1 MKKDLTELVLI
12 LDKSGSMA
20 GLEDDTIGG
29 YNAFIKKQKAEKGM
43 AFVTT
48 VLFSS
53 VYNLLHDHVPIE
65 EVGELTNKEY
75 CPGGTTA
82 LLDALGTAITSVTRR
97 IINTPEEERPEKVV
111 FAVTTDGYENS
122 SKEFNLKGIRKLIER
137 RQKEDCWVFLFLG
150 ANIDAIEEATN
161 LGMDAR
167 FARTYTNSSKGVGT
181 VYTAMGQTVSKI
193 RENSYA
199 TMDALSEAV
208 AKDLDSV
215 E

>member
-1 MKKDLTELVLI
+1 MKQGLVEMVFI
-12 LDKSGSMA
+12 LDCSGSMY
-20 GLEDDTIGG
+20 GLASDTIGG
-29 YNAFIKKQKAEKGM
+29 YNSMIEKQKQEPGE

-48 VLFSS
+48 ILFSD
-53 VYNLLHDHVPIE
+53 VYTLLHDHVPIE

-75 CPGGTTA
+75 CPCGTTA
-82 LLDALGTAITSVTRR
+82 LLDALGTAINSVTRR

-122 SKEFNLKGIRKLIER
+122 SKEYKLKGIRKIIEN
-137 RQKEDCWVFLFLG
+137 RQKEDDWVFLFLG
-150 ANIDAIEEATN
+150 ANIDAVEEATN